1 MTSGAFSE
9 RYSRQTILPEV
20 GASGQAALLR
30 SRVLLVGAG
39 GLSSPAALYLAAAG
53 VGHLTLIDDDEVA
66 LSNLQRQILYSDADV
81 GRKKVNAAADRLRAQ
96 NADVTVHTAA
106 VRMTAQN
113 AESLIADHD
122 VVIDGSDNF
131 ATKYVVA
138 DACQAAAIPLVYGAV
153 LRFEGQVAVF
163 SSEDGPS
170 YRDLFPQPPPAGSA
184 PDCAEAGVLGVL
196 PGIVGSLQALEAIKI
211 LLGHGSSLSGRLL
224 LIDAMSL
231 RFRTVDFRS
240 SAAESAN
247 AKSPIPH
254 ITQPKSMPVPE
265 ITVTELKARLDAGD
279 RPFILD
285 VRRDEEYEIANLN
298 GELIPLDQLLT
309 RLDELDAHKDELVI
323 VHCRTGGRSA
333 QAVELLRAHGFTNA
347 VNLRG
352 GTHAWSDEVDPDMPK
367 Y

>member
-1 MTSGAFSE
+1 VTGIVFSE

-53 VGHLTLIDDDEVA
+53 VGRLTLVDDDEVA
-66 LSNLQRQILYSDADV
+66 LSNLQRQILYSDADI
-81 GRKKVNAAADRLRAQ
+81 GRKKVEAAAERLQ
-96 NADVTVHTAA
+96 GLNADVVVRTEA
-106 VRMTAQN
+106 VRMIAEN
-113 AESLIADHD
+113 AGALITGHD

-163 SSEDGPS
+163 TGGDGPS
-170 YRDLFPQPPPAGSA
+170 YRDLFPQPPPSGVA

-196 PGIVGSLQALEAIKI
+196 PGIIGSIQALEAIKI
-211 LLGHGSSLSGRLL
+211 LLGRGSSLSGQLL
-224 LIDAMSL
+224 RIDALNL
-231 RFRTVDFRS
+231 RFRTLDFRS
-240 SAAESAN
+240 SSAESAN
-247 AKSPIPH
+247 YKAPIPH
-254 ITQPKSMPVPE
+254 FKPNPMPVPE

-298 GELIPLDQLLT
+298 GELIPLDELPD
-309 RLDELDAHKDELVI
+309 RLDELDAQKDELVI

-333 QAVELLRAHGFTNA
+333 KAVELLQANGFTNA